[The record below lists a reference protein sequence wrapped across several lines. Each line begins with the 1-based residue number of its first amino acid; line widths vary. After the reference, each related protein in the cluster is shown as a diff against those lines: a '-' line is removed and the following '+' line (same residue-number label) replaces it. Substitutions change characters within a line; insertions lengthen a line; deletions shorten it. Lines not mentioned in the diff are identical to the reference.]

1 MRKAEV
7 TRFKNKL
14 LDMRNRLT
22 GEVHRLIE
30 AVPERIQGTGEL
42 SHVPTHN
49 ADRDSEG
56 LENELMLIHNE
67 ENLLGEVD
75 AALNRIE
82 EGSFGSC
89 QQCGQPISEARL
101 SALPYTAFCIHCAQQ
116 LQATRTP
123 TA

>member
-1 MRKAEV
+1 MRKANV
-7 TRFKNKL
+7 TRFKNEL
-14 LDMRNRLT
+14 LGMRNRLT

-30 AVPERIQGTGEL
+30 AVPARIQGAGEL

-56 LENELMLIHNE
+56 LENELILIHNE

-82 EGSFGSC
+82 GGSFGSC
-89 QQCGQPISEARL
+89 LHCGQLIPEARL
-101 SALPYTAFCIHCAQQ
+101 TALPYTALCIHCAQQ
-116 LQATRTP
+116 EQQTRIP